1 MRRSVVAVVSVA
13 VLWMLCFA
21 AAVAAQQDADRVLL
35 RYKWIA
41 GDDTLWRVTS
51 EATGMVLTRDHTQDP
66 PQESEMEL
74 WSSATMPMTLVVEEV
89 DAEGNGTVAFKL
101 GVMEIDM
108 EAGGQHQYIRMD
120 PETQTMTVNGE
131 EAPVPE
137 TMLAGL
143 GEPFR
148 LVMSPLG
155 EMLDVM
161 IPEGF
166 QTATGLQGVNIAQW
180 MQLSQRWQL
189 SFPEEPVGE
198 GHCWGGAMTIPLAGE
213 GGPASDA
220 VAVYRMAGR
229 ELAHGADCVR
239 IEAMGAL
246 DFTELPAGMAGP
258 AAGNQNLQTEIGPA
272 HISVQGAFWFDPEA
286 GQIVASEATITMDMT
301 QHTTGTVAT
310 QDGEVEVDV
319 ETIFQGLVVETSVEP
334 G

>member
-1 MRRSVVAVVSVA
+1 MRRSVVTVLAVV
-13 VLWMLCFA
+13 VLGTLCFA
-21 AAVAAQQDADRVLL
+21 AVVAAQQDADRVLL
-35 RYKWIA
+35 RYRWTA
-41 GDDTLWRVTS
+41 GDELVWHVTS
-51 EATGMVLTRDHTQDP
+51 ETTGTVLNRDHTQDP
-66 PQESEMEL
+66 PQESEVEI

-89 DAEGNGTVAFKL
+89 DAEGNGTIAFEL

-108 EAGGQHQYIRMD
+108 EAGGQQQYIRMD
-120 PETQTMTVNGE
+120 PEARTMTINGE

-137 TMLAGL
+137 AMLAGL
-143 GEPFR
+143 AEPFR
-148 LVMSPLG
+148 LILSPRG
-155 EMLDVM
+155 EVLDVM
-161 IPEGF
+161 VPEDF
-166 QTATGLQGVNIAQW
+166 QMATGLQGVNLGQW

-246 DFTELPAGMAGP
+246 DFTELPSGLAGP
-258 AAGNQNLQTEIGPA
+258 AAAASNLETEIGSG
-272 HISVQGAFWFDPEA
+272 HISMDGAFWFDPQA
-286 GQIVASEATITMDMT
+286 GQLVATDATITMDMT
-301 QHTTGTVAT
+301 QRTTGTVQT
-310 QDGEVEVDV
+310 PEGEVEVDV
-319 ETIFQGLVVETSVEP
+319 ETILQGLVVETSVEP